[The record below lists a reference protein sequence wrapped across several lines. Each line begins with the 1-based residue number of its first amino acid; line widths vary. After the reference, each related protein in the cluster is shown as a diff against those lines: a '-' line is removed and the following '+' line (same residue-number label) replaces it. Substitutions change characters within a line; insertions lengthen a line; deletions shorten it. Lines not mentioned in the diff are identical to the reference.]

1 MSGLFIGW
9 GRSTLAR
16 PPSESH
22 SQGEAWL
29 RVVENRK
36 Q

>member
-9 GRSTLAR
+9 AR
-16 PPSESH
+16 EAAQRAN

>member
-9 GRSTLAR
+9 GRFTFAR
-16 PPSESH
+16 PPSEPH
-22 SQGEAWL
+22 SRAEAWL